1 MNYVLKKLDDTIRV
15 TGIANVHFFEFPQ
28 NFYTQDDSH
37 PFYELVYVSSG
48 SLMVVSED
56 YTGTLDKNKLIIHR
70 AGEHHFLKCSSGN
83 EPTVIIIGFTC
94 TGGNI
99 DKFSSLPVHLDDGE
113 IKKLAEIVKEGR
125 NVFAPPYDV
134 PKYDMKKKKNP
145 PFGAEQMLKNLLE
158 YFLIGLFRKID
169 TPIEEDAGAL
179 SRLTANEIISYI
191 DDNYKERITLDEL
204 AFLFRTNR
212 STLCKVFKNSTGK
225 TVSEYVG
232 DKKLEAAKRKITQT
246 DKTLTEIAEELNFES
261 IHYFTRFFKKHLGIS
276 PKEYRNR
283 TKNSCT

>member
-1 MNYVLKKLDDTIRV
+1 MNYVLKKLDDTISV

-70 AGEHHFLKCSSGN
+70 AGEHHFLRCSSGN

-99 DKFSSLPVHLDDGE
+99 DKFSSSPVHLDDVE

-179 SRLTANEIISYI
+179 SRLTANEIVAYI

-261 IHYFTRFFKKHLGIS
+261 IHYFTRFFKK
-276 PKEYRNR
+276 
-283 TKNSCT
+283 

>member
-1 MNYVLKKLDDTIRV
+1 MNYVLKKLDDTISV

-56 YTGTLDKNKLIIHR
+56 YTDTLDKNKLIIHR
-70 AGEHHFLKCSSGN
+70 AGEHHFLRCSSGN

-99 DKFSSLPVHLDDGE
+99 DKFSSSPVHLDDVE

-179 SRLTANEIISYI
+179 SRLTANEIVAYI